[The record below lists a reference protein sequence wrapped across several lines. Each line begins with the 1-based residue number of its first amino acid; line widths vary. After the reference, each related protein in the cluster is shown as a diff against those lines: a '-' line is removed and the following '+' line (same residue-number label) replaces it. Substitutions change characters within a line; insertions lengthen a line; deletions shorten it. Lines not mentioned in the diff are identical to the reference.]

1 MTITTMDL
9 PEIFANH
16 KKWLAGDG
24 GSRAD
29 LSGADLSG
37 ADLSGANLSRA
48 NLSGANLSR
57 ANLSGANLYVADLS
71 GANLSGAN
79 LYVADLSGA
88 DLSRANLSGAN
99 LSGANIIDAGHRSD
113 GFRFVGNKANDGTI
127 MVKAGCRFFSIA
139 DARAHWTTTRGG
151 TQLGNESL
159 ALLDH
164 IERMAGILG
173 WIKAEDAT

>member
-1 MTITTMDL
+1 MTITTMGL
-9 PEIFANH
+9 PAILANH
-16 KKWLAGDG
+16 KKWLTGDG
-24 GSRAD
+24 GSRANLSRADLSEANLSRADLSGANLSGAD

-37 ADLSGANLSRA
+37 ADLSGA
-48 NLSGANLSR
+48 
-57 ANLSGANLYVADLS
+57 D
-71 GANLSGAN
+71 
-79 LYVADLSGA
+79 
-88 DLSRANLSGAN
+88 
-99 LSGANIIDAGHRSD
+99 IIDAGHRSD